1 MKEKEL
7 LREVHA
13 LLLKEKKKM
22 MVSSLQVSSAEFSY
36 LSFRQFKPALSLN
49 RWIKQ
54 VIFLFDWV
62 LKNILLH
69 SLTLALLLLPSKQNS
84 ALGSLFFSFFKEEKT
99 CCVFLPLLESII
111 GIHKMCILA
120 VVQITFTKWNSVM
133 CGCFTV

>member
-54 VIFLFDWV
+54 VIFLF
-62 LKNILLH
+62 
-69 SLTLALLLLPSKQNS
+69 
-84 ALGSLFFSFFKEEKT
+84 E
-99 CCVFLPLLESII
+99 I
-111 GIHKMCILA
+111 G
-120 VVQITFTKWNSVM
+120 F
-133 CGCFTV
+133 